1 MEDIVNKLVK
11 ANDILDKP
19 DDRLSKLNDKM
30 IKLLK

>member
-1 MEDIVNKLVK
+1 MEDIVNKLFK

-19 DDRLSKLNDKM
+19 DDRLNKLNDKM